1 MLVYQRVII
10 NKNGLNQAFRL
21 THPLVGNVR
30 NFQVAKEAKVEIWV
44 SLEMRV
50 YQWPFQDPI
59 DWRYLPYIRPKF
71 QGISPENMAR
81 NMVLTYLHFGILE
94 FPLNNSILG
103 T

>member
-44 SLEMRV
+44 SLEMGI
-50 YQWPFQDPI
+50 YQWPFQDP
-59 DWRYLPYIRPKF
+59 K
-71 QGISPENMAR
+71 
-81 NMVLTYLHFGILE
+81 LE
-94 FPLNNSILG
+94 VPTIYKA
-103 T
+103 